1 MVVLDFVTD
10 QQRVAELVELERAS
24 RNRPLV
30 RIARLHLISFRD
42 ARAGD
47 LPMESERDQA
57 DLLLRSEAPSLQ
69 MPRFE
74 FPG

>member
-10 QQRVAELVELERAS
+10 QQRVADLMELERAS
-24 RNRPLV
+24 RNRPLE
-30 RIARLHLISFRD
+30 RLARLHLISFRD

-47 LPMESERDQA
+47 LPIEWERDQA
-57 DLLLRSEAPSLQ
+57 DLLLRSEPPSLKL
-69 MPRFE
+69 PRFE